1 MWFRSSQISGWF
13 CPEYRFWI
21 PLIKLRRSYLN
32 EFRIRIR
39 QAYKLSSAKW
49 HFRMLPLKTIFKN
62 FIAALPNIVSA
73 LPSFVKEVL
82 IHMYIV
88 RYTQKRIYGGGI
100 GQHRSLAT
108 PVFSLD
114 HFFCPSLD
122 HFARPFFFAF
132 ARPFFRWHRAR
143 YTCFKM
149 IKTPLVLFTVLC
161 ILKNVN

>member
-114 HFFCPSLD
+114 HFFSPPPLKKRGNSVRQSVLRKAYHIISD
-122 HFARPFFFAF
+122 LHFLYATFLGYNADAP
-132 ARPFFRWHRAR
+132 
-143 YTCFKM
+143 
-149 IKTPLVLFTVLC
+149 
-161 ILKNVN
+161 